1 PGTLAR
7 VEALLAHPRYDAGN
21 PNRVRALV
29 GAFCRANPL
38 RFHAEDGSGYAFLT
52 RQVLSLDA
60 KNPMIAARLTNTL
73 ARWRRF
79 DAGRQALMRAALTE
93 IVDSPGLSK
102 DCYELASKALA

>member
-1 PGTLAR
+1 M
-7 VEALLAHPRYDAGN
+7 
-21 PNRVRALV
+21 RALV

>member
-1 PGTLAR
+1 
-7 VEALLAHPRYDAGN
+7 
-21 PNRVRALV
+21 
-29 GAFCRANPL
+29 
-38 RFHAEDGSGYAFLT
+38 
-52 RQVLSLDA
+52 
-60 KNPMIAARLTNTL
+60 MIAARLTYTL